1 MTQLVSFHVLSTEI
15 NVPDGEYTLGV
26 DSLDYKDTDP
36 NNDTFK
42 HYFAKRKVEVI
53 GGHVRIADLVGGCYD
68 LHDQTG
74 YWGAYIES
82 LHYDTD
88 TGAIFVD
95 FGS

>member
-1 MTQLVSFHVLSTEI
+1 MIEMLAFKVLTTDI
-15 NVPDGEYTLGV
+15 DVPDGEYTLAV

-36 NNDTFK
+36 TNDTFK
-42 HYFAKRKVEVI
+42 HYFAQRKVEVK
-53 GGHVRIADLVGGCYD
+53 GGHVRLYDLISGCYD

-82 LHYDTD
+82 LEYNAEAK
-88 TGAIFVD
+88 AIFVD